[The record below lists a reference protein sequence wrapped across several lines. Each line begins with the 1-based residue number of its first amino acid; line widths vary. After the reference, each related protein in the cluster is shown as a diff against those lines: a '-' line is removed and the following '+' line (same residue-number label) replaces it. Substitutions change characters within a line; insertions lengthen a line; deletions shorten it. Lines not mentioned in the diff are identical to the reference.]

1 MSEDLNYAGG
11 QPGVMSS
18 SLKINASLLDVK
30 GRKRQV
36 VAQTLYIYKS
46 PLKLIAP
53 VLYKN
58 VS

>member
-11 QPGVMSS
+11 QPRVMSS
-18 SLKINASLLDVK
+18 SLKTNASLSEVK

-36 VAQTLYIYKS
+36 VVQSLYIYKS
-46 PLKLIAP
+46 PMKLIAP
-53 VLYKN
+53 NLYKN